1 MKKILILTPFYPP
14 NIGGAESFV
23 KGLVDEAKKWFG
35 VTVITFQPFIGKTE
49 SFEVEYT
56 AKGYLKVHRIR
67 WGISHKTAWKGLSF
81 RNFFSVFPKMLRVAW
96 LLHKDNRYD
105 VIHAQGLI
113 SGLVGAII
121 KGKTKLMITLLALY
135 KFEGVFGIVSK
146 WVLNRCDKIFVEGQ
160 SGFANV
166 GNLIGRW
173 SKIEKFKHWCA
184 HDKFRNTKRTVDK
197 TRILFIGRA
206 IPEKGMYV
214 VKACEYVLNDPNLEF
229 EYVTEAK
236 HEYLPKI
243 YQRNHI
249 LCVPSQYAEGHT
261 RVVIEGASCGCA
273 IITSDKGAL
282 PEQVKDFGFV
292 SSTEKFAQ
300 NLRIV
305 INDWEKYSD
314 QAYQYAKLN
323 FSNSNAE
330 VFLSEYINDII

>member
-14 NIGGAESFV
+14 NIGGAETFV
-23 KGLVDEAKKWFG
+23 EGLVDEAKKWFG
-35 VTVITFQPFIGKTE
+35 VTVVTFQPFGDNAE
-49 SFEVEYT
+49 DFEVEYT

-96 LLHKDNRYD
+96 LLHKDDRYD
-105 VIHAQGLI
+105 VIHAQGFI
-113 SGLVGAII
+113 SGLVGGII
-121 KGKTKLMITLLALY
+121 KGKAKLMITLLALY
-135 KFEGVFGIVSK
+135 KFEGVFGIVAR
-146 WVLNRCDKIFVEGQ
+146 WVLGKCDIIFVEGK
-160 SGFANV
+160 SGWK
-166 GNLIGRW
+166 NL
-173 SKIEKFKHWCA
+173 SKAFNTSSWHIKTFKHWCA
-184 HDKFRNTKRTVDK
+184 HDKFRPTKRTVDK
-197 TRILFIGRA
+197 MRILFIGRA
-206 IPEKGMYV
+206 IPEKGMNV
-214 VKACEYVLNDPNLEF
+214 VKACEYVLRDPNLEF
-229 EYVTEAK
+229 EYVTEVE
-236 HEYLPKI
+236 HEKLPEI

-273 IITSDKGAL
+273 IITSDQGAL

-314 QAYQYAKLN
+314 QAYEYARLN
-323 FSNSNAE
+323 FSNSNAG
-330 VFLSEYINDII
+330 VFLDEYIS